1 MKMKK
6 QKNEEEFVRILN
18 CNPSRNQENDWLYEN
33 AEESGILAAPLQLPP
48 SVDLREPWW
57 SVGDQKAT
65 GSCVGWATA
74 DSVLRWHFVKAGKI
88 ASNQILS
95 IRFIWMASKET
106 DEFNSRPTTFIEGD
120 GTSLKA
126 ALDIARKYGS
136 VLVNLLPF
144 QPILLSSLSTQS
156 FYAIASNLKIASYFN
171 LGVPAMPRTA
181 IWKTWLAAKGPIL
194 TRLGVDQT
202 WDNATQTNGNLDVYK
217 PNTVRGGHAVAIVG
231 YTNTN
236 RFIVRNSWG
245 TNWGDKGFA
254 YASMQYS
261 EKAFTESYGVQL

>member
-1 MKMKK
+1 MKK
-6 QKNEEEFVRILN
+6 QKEAKKIKRILN
-18 CNPSRNQENDWLYEN
+18 CDPSKNQENDWLIEH
-33 AEESGILAAPLQLPP
+33 AKESGLLAAPLQLPAN
-48 SVDLREPWW
+48 VDLREAWW
-57 SVGDQKAT
+57 NIGDQLST

-88 ASNQILS
+88 ANNQLVS

-106 DEFNSRPTTFIEGD
+106 DEFTTRPTTFIESD

-126 ALDIARKYGS
+126 ALDVARKYGA
-136 VLVNLLPF
+136 VLINYLPF
-144 QPILLSSLSTQS
+144 KPIVLSGLSAQA
-156 FYAIASNLKIASYFN
+156 FYAIAANLKIASYFN
-171 LGVPAMPRTA
+171 LGVPMLPRLV

-194 TRLGVDQT
+194 TRLGVDQI
-202 WDNATQTNGNLDVYK
+202 WDNATQTHGNLDVYK
-217 PNTVRGGHAVAIVG
+217 PETVRGGHAVAIVG

-245 TNWGDKGFA
+245 TGWGDKGFG
-254 YASMQYS
+254 YASQQYA